1 MGGGLWEG
9 GWLVY
14 SAPPFLDINS
24 QAEAMSEKPQIEIR
38 NDHFFL
44 SYLPVLFPDLYWGT
58 SETLL
63 SIIAICVHVSQARG
77 SLKVGTSF
85 GVCVLVCVCLCVC
98 ILYHAHHSFLPFGND
113 P

>member
-14 SAPPFLDINS
+14 RALPFLDINS
-24 QAEAMSEKPQIEIR
+24 QAEAMSETPHIEIR
-38 NDHFFL
+38 SDHFFL

-58 SETLL
+58 SEALL
-63 SIIAICVHVSQARG
+63 AICAHVSQARG
-77 SLKVGTSF
+77 SLKVGTSC
-85 GVCVLVCVCLCVC
+85 GACVPVCVCLCVC
-98 ILYHAHHSFLPFGND
+98 ILYHARHSFLPFGND